1 MGLQSPPLISPCIAS
16 SPLPKH
22 YLLLQWKPDLH
33 SKRILGLI
41 HDGYQNMNH
50 KTNHTQNLFGFTK
63 LEKTPE
69 IEYLLYD
76 KYFYPLIKTLIKNTG
91 PLENSWKR
99 LHPCRRKLRNYDPSK
114 PSAFK
119 TATQKSKKT
128 KRNSMNPCCLSTAR
142 RSAKVFNPRS
152 AYWIPHCQRINSKS
166 TLSSWSWPTTLY
178 CAVPTRD

>member
-1 MGLQSPPLISPCIAS
+1 MEAWS
-16 SPLPKH
+16 SFETYFGTHPRWVPE
-22 YLLLQWKPDLH
+22 YEP
-33 SKRILGLI
+33 
-41 HDGYQNMNH
+41 QN
-50 KTNHTQNLFGFTK
+50 NHTQNLFGFTK

-119 TATQKSKKT
+119 TATQTSKKT